1 MALFN
6 RKNDKEEAPSE
17 SEGATSALEDLLET
31 EDGISPIKPGKGG
44 IFASFQYR
52 DFRYL
57 WLGQISQALALWMEQ
72 IARPLLILSTIID
85 GSAVHLGLV
94 HSVIHI

>member
-6 RKNDKEEAPSE
+6 RRSSSEDAPSD
-17 SEGATSALEDLLET
+17 SEGVTSAMEVPAELET
-31 EDGISPIKPGKGG
+31 EDDVVLIKPGTGG

-57 WLGQISQALALWMEQ
+57 WLGQISQALA
-72 IARPLLILSTIID
+72 P
-85 GSAVHLGLV
+85 
-94 HSVIHI
+94 